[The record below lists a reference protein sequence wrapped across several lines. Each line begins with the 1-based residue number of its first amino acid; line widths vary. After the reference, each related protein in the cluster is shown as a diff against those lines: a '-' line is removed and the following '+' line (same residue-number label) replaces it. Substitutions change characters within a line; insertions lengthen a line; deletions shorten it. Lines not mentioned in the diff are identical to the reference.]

1 MKKAMMLTLSAMT
14 MFIAMSNARAAMPID
29 ARKTAYFVGK
39 AASQLPPGYI
49 TEEFLR
55 RLAVATGCDS
65 PLLVE
70 DFVKAERDQEQYL
83 RTHKK

>member
-1 MKKAMMLTLSAMT
+1 MMLTLIAMT
-14 MFIAMSNARAAMPID
+14 MIVAMGDARAEMPTD
-29 ARKTAYFVGK
+29 AKKTTYFVGK
-39 AASQLPPGYI
+39 AASQLAPGYI

-55 RLAVATGCDS
+55 KLAVATGCDT

-70 DFVKAERDQEQYL
+70 DFIKTERDQEQYF

>member
-1 MKKAMMLTLSAMT
+1 MKKAIMVTVSALTMI
-14 MFIAMSNARAAMPID
+14 IAMGDARAAMPTD

-39 AASQLPPGYI
+39 AASQLAPGYI

-55 RLAVATGCDS
+55 KLAAATGCDT
-65 PLLVE
+65 PFWVE
-70 DFVKAERDQEQYL
+70 DFIHTERDQEQYF